1 MAYGNKTYAV
11 IQRDQVCY
19 WSSWK
24 GAMNQVSERGC
35 SAFPVRS
42 TINDTTG

>member
-24 GAMNQVSERGC
+24 GAMNQVSERGEGGP
-35 SAFPVRS
+35 FPPTS
-42 TINDTTG
+42 TVG